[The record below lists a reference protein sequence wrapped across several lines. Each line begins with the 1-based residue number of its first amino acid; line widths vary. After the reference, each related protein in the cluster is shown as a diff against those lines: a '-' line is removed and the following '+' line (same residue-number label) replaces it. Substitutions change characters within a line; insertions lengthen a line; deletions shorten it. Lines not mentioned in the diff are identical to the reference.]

1 MGKIY
6 LIIKED
12 NFYFKDVII
21 GYTTSEEE
29 ARRIVFHKT
38 HTLRTT
44 NEIYY
49 YKEVNEIVMF

>member
-29 ARRIVFHKT
+29 AEKIVFNKN

>member
-29 ARRIVFHKT
+29 AEKIVFHKT
-38 HTLRTT
+38 CTE
-44 NEIYY
+44 NGFYY
-49 YKEVNEIVMF
+49 YKEVNEIVMI

>member
-12 NFYFKDVII
+12 CFISKDEII

-29 ARRIVFHKT
+29 AKRIVFHKT
-38 HTLRTT
+38 RT
-44 NEIYY
+44 ESGLYY

>member
-12 NFYFKDVII
+12 CFISKDEII

-29 ARRIVFHKT
+29 AKRIVFNKN
-38 HTLRTT
+38 HTLRIT